1 MVRETVT
8 LSTTSDFSGWRAWAR
23 KLLHDRVPANSIQWI
38 INPPPFLYA
47 PSATRLLPG
56 APSTVSL
63 PRSLASLFPAVFV
76 SEDPDRLHLLYL
88 TLQTL
93 RDDMPVPDQLTES
106 LKKRAIES
114 WKRALDL
121 RC

>member
-1 MVRETVT
+1 M
-8 LSTTSDFSGWRAWAR
+8 
-23 KLLHDRVPANSIQWI
+23 
-38 INPPPFLYA
+38 
-47 PSATRLLPG
+47 
-56 APSTVSL
+56 
-63 PRSLASLFPAVFV
+63 